1 MNKIYKIRN
10 VGNKHANFE
19 AVTSTEALSL
29 DIRKPK
35 LEEFLA
41 GLEVE
46 DMHIPGHAN
55 TQTTRRFQLEL
66 PEIISGKSQRWHLWE
81 VLVYRRSLVLHYAD
95 KQSGSKN
102 CRATALKC
110 FTEWPENLQLEIQT
124 PNADCSCY
132 SSCCKISYELP
143 KRRTSLLT
151 VEYTNV
157 ATGTFNRDFY
167 ETRLRG

>member
-1 MNKIYKIRN
+1 MSKIYKIRN

-55 TQTTRRFQLEL
+55 TQTTRRFSWSYLRLSAE
-66 PEIISGKSQRWHLWE
+66 
-81 VLVYRRSLVLHYAD
+81 
-95 KQSGSKN
+95 
-102 CRATALKC
+102 RASAGIC
-110 FTEWPENLQLEIQT
+110 GR
-124 PNADCSCY
+124 C
-132 SSCCKISYELP
+132 
-143 KRRTSLLT
+143 
-151 VEYTNV
+151 
-157 ATGTFNRDFY
+157 
-167 ETRLRG
+167 

>member
-1 MNKIYKIRN
+1 MSKICKIRN

-102 CRATALKC
+102 CRATALRC
-110 FTEWPENLQLEIQT
+110 FTEWPENLQLELWT
-124 PNADCSCY
+124 PSADCPCY
-132 SSCCKISYELP
+132 KISYELP
-143 KRRTSLLT
+143 KKRTSLLT
-151 VEYTNV
+151 VEYVNL
-157 ATGTFNRDFY
+157 ATGISNTDCY
-167 ETRLRG
+167 ETRLKG